1 MKWKLLWRLQT
12 VVLAGGLAL
21 FAVRPATAQTAELT
35 VITNLAE
42 VNWTDANGNTYT
54 PVNATVDVTVGF
66 QAGIDAIATAASV
79 TPAVSST
86 NDTLYFTVN
95 NLGNGTD
102 SLTITENITV
112 ASIITNVR
120 YWYNSVTYGT
130 LAALNLQL
138 SQDAVTGISGSVAL
152 RIIYDVNAAVGGQT
166 TRYELT
172 AASRRTPGTT
182 DMAFTDITPGETFA
196 VTVIEQG
203 SGNDSTTANL
213 LPGTNQTAVFT
224 VTNNGNG
231 PEDFRLETSQNLGA
245 VITVVSITGTNVTQ
259 GSNLDSAGVS
269 ALGVSA
275 SVNVTVT
282 FNVANLAAGTVDSL
296 FFLATAV
303 GGANPNDESA
313 YIVTI
318 VKPALAITKEAWLD
332 NQSAEISANVLPG
345 DFIQYKVIV
354 TNNGTAPASSVVVTD
369 ALGALPVTYISN
381 SDPGASWASIVESA
395 GTVTATLT
403 GTLAASGGSAYFWI
417 RVQID

>member
-1 MKWKLLWRLQT
+1 MAIT
-12 VVLAGGLAL
+12 VTYDVPSSKGGLS
-21 FAVRPATAQTAELT
+21 
-35 VITNLAE
+35 
-42 VNWTDANGNTYT
+42 ANY
-54 PVNATVDVTVGF
+54 
-66 QAGIDAIATAASV
+66 Q
-79 TPAVSST
+79 
-86 NDTLYFTVN
+86 
-95 NLGNGTD
+95 
-102 SLTITENITV
+102 
-112 ASIITNVR
+112 
-120 YWYNSVTYGT
+120 
-130 LAALNLQL
+130 
-138 SQDAVTGISGSVAL
+138 
-152 RIIYDVNAAVGGQT
+152 
-166 TRYELT
+166 LT
-172 AASRRTPGTT
+172 ATSVRDNGVSDAG
-182 DMAFTDITPGETFA
+182 DYDITAGETFG

-259 GSNLDSAGVS
+259 GANPDSAGVS

-296 FFLATAV
+296 FFLATAE
-303 GGANPNDESA
+303 GGSNPNDESG

-332 NQSAEISANVLPG
+332 NQSAEISADVLPG
-345 DFIQYKVIV
+345 QYIQYKVIV

-369 ALGALPVTYISN
+369 ALGALPVTYDSN
-381 SDPGASWASIVESA
+381 SQPAALWSSIVESA
-395 GTVTATLT
+395 GTVTGTLA